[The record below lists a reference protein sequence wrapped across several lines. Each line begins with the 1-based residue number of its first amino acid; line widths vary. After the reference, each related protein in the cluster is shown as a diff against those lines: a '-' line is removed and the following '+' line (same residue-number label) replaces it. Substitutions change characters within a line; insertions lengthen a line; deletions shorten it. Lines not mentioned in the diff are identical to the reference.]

1 MQRAMPWQRSCA
13 PLGRASR
20 ASGNVPP
27 VRGLLPDRLDV
38 YTLRSLAGPM
48 FLSLGVLLL
57 AQLLERL
64 LRLFDMAAS
73 TGAGLDV
80 VLRMAGALV
89 PHYLGLAIPTAFFAA
104 IFMTIA
110 RFGDDSELDVM
121 LSTGRSIT
129 RVAMP
134 YFAVGLLLSV
144 FNLYLFG
151 YLQPLSR
158 YGYRVAAHDA
168 VQSRWDGRLED
179 RRFISAGHGFT
190 LSADKV
196 DNDGHGLHGVFV
208 QRLTPDGEEVVT
220 APQGRLVPS
229 PSGLGLELTDGL
241 IVRDQGD
248 GSVSLLRFA
257 RGRINDDFS
266 APAPFRDRGDSVREL
281 TLPELWRGE
290 LLTSL
295 EPEAQHSKRSGEFHG
310 RLARIF
316 LPPLLPLLALPLG
329 MAAKRGRRAPG
340 VVFAAIALLAL
351 NHALQFGE
359 SLAES
364 GRASALWAVW
374 TPYVLFGVLGV
385 WLFYSSLRWPGDNPV
400 MRTVNAIEN
409 SFEGM
414 GRKRKRA
421 KA

>member
-1 MQRAMPWQRSCA
+1 MSH
-13 PLGRASR
+13 L
-20 ASGNVPP
+20 
-27 VRGLLPDRLDV
+27 RGWVPDRLDL
-38 YTLRSLAGPM
+38 YTLRSLAGPLG
-48 FLSLGVLLL
+48 LSLSVLLL

-73 TGAGLDV
+73 TGAGLGV
-80 VLRMAGALV
+80 VARMAGALV

-134 YFAVGLLLSV
+134 YFAVAVLLSL
-144 FNLYLFG
+144 FNVYLFG

-179 RRFISAGHGFT
+179 RRFISAGQGFT
-190 LSADKV
+190 LTADKV
-196 DNDGHGLHGVFV
+196 DSDGHGLHGVFV
-208 QRLTPDGEEVVT
+208 ERRTPAGEEVVT

-229 PSGLGLELTDGL
+229 PSGLLLELSDGL
-241 IVRDQGD
+241 IVRDQPG
-248 GSVSLLRFA
+248 GAISTLRFA

-266 APAPFRDRGDSVREL
+266 TPAPFRERGDSVREL

-290 LLTSL
+290 RLSNLD
-295 EPEAQHSKRSGEFHG
+295 PAKQKRKRAGELHG
-310 RLARIF
+310 RLARMF

-340 VVFAAIALLAL
+340 VVFAALALLAL

-364 GRASALWAVW
+364 GRAAGLVAVW
-374 TPYVLFGVLGV
+374 TPYLVFGALGI
-385 WLFYSSLRWPGDNPV
+385 WLFHSSLRWPGDNPV

-409 SFEGM
+409 GFEGVA
-414 GRKRKRA
+414 RKRA
-421 KA
+421 RGKS

>member
-1 MQRAMPWQRSCA
+1 MAK
-13 PLGRASR
+13 L
-20 ASGNVPP
+20 
-27 VRGLLPDRLDV
+27 RGLLPDRLDL
-38 YTLRSLAGPM
+38 YTLRSLAGPLL
-48 FLSLGVLLL
+48 LSLGVLLL

-73 TGAGLDV
+73 TGAGFDV
-80 VLRMAGALV
+80 VARMAAALV

-104 IFMTIA
+104 MFMTIA

-134 YFAVGLLLSV
+134 YFAVAVLLCAMNV
-144 FNLYLFG
+144 YLFG
-151 YLQPLSR
+151 YLQPVSR

-168 VQSRWDGRLED
+168 VQARWDGRLED

-190 LSADKV
+190 LTADKV

-208 QRLTPDGEEVVT
+208 ERRIPAGEEVVT

-229 PSGLGLELTDGL
+229 PSGLLLELDNGL
-241 IVRDQGD
+241 ILRDQD
-248 GSVSLLRFA
+248 GGGLSTLRFKD
-257 RGRINDDFS
+257 GRINDDFS
-266 APAPFRDRGDSVREL
+266 APPPFRPRGDSVREL
-281 TLPELWRGE
+281 TLPELWRGQMLDNLDPQKQQRKRAGE
-290 LLTSL
+290 L
-295 EPEAQHSKRSGEFHG
+295 HG
-310 RLARIF
+310 RLARVF

-340 VVFAAIALLAL
+340 VVFAALALLAL

-364 GRASALWAVW
+364 GRASGLLAVW
-374 TPYVLFGVLGV
+374 TPYLVFGALGI
-385 WLFYSSLRWPGDNPV
+385 WLFHSSLRWPGDNPV

-409 SFEGM
+409 SFEGF
-414 GRKRKRA
+414 GRRRKRGKP
-421 KA
+421 